1 MLGRRKVA
9 WLFVVACAAGLALP
23 AAATRAQ
30 DQCASP
36 AKQRE
41 CSFECCGRPACAPSC
56 LGDCVRLCIEGCR
69 SPQAQSQYK
78 AQLSVLKARCGYRS
92 GPARMVPQT
101 R

>member
-1 MLGRRKVA
+1 
-9 WLFVVACAAGLALP
+9 
-23 AAATRAQ
+23 
-30 DQCASP
+30 
-36 AKQRE
+36 
-41 CSFECCGRPACAPSC
+41 
-56 LGDCVRLCIEGCR
+56 VRLCIEGCR